1 MAKSKIEP
9 APKGQ
14 ESARGPGRPSL
25 YRPEFCERVIEMG
38 AQGKSL
44 TQMAA
49 RLGVDKASVIR
60 WREEHEDFRTA
71 LARAMTL
78 SQDWWEERGQ
88 LGVDDR
94 NFNATLYNKIVASRF
109 REDYSE
115 RQEITGANGG
125 AIKIEAK
132 RVDVENMEEEQMEAL
147 ENALSRLRVV
157 NG

>member
-14 ESARGPGRPSL
+14 GEPLKRGRPSM
-25 YRPEFCERVIEMG
+25 YRPEHCQRVIEMG
-38 AQGKSL
+38 EQGKSL

-60 WREEHEDFRTA
+60 WREEHEEFRTA

-78 SQDWWEERGQ
+78 SQDWWEEQGQRG
-88 LGVDDR
+88 VSDK

-115 RQEITGANGG
+115 RHEITGANGG

-132 RVDVENMEEEQMEAL
+132 RVDVENMEEEQIEAL
-147 ENALSRLRVV
+147 ENALSRLKVV

>member
-14 ESARGPGRPSL
+14 EPARGPGRPSL

-38 AQGKSL
+38 ALGKSL

>member
-9 APKGQ
+9 APKGPD
-14 ESARGPGRPSL
+14 EPRGRGRPTV
-25 YRPEFCERVIEMG
+25 YRPEFCQRVIELG
-38 AQGKSL
+38 EQGKSI

-49 RLGVDKASVIR
+49 RLGVDKATVVR
-60 WREEHEDFRTA
+60 WRADHEDFCNA
-71 LARAMTL
+71 LARALTL
-78 SQDWWEERGQ
+78 SQDWWEEQGQRG
-88 LGVDDR
+88 VNDK

-132 RVDVENMEEEQMEAL
+132 RIDVENMEEEQMEAL

>member
-9 APKGQ
+9 APKVSD
-14 ESARGPGRPSL
+14 EPLKRGRPSL
-25 YRPEFCERVIEMG
+25 YRAEYCAKVIEMG
-38 AQGKSL
+38 EQGKSL

-60 WREEHEDFRTA
+60 WREEHEEFRTA
-71 LARAMTL
+71 LARALTL
-78 SQDWWEERGQ
+78 SQDWWEEQGQRG
-88 LGVDDR
+88 VNDR

-115 RQEITGANGG
+115 RHEITGANGG

-132 RVDVENMEEEQMEAL
+132 RVDVENMEEEQIEAL
-147 ENALSRLRVV
+147 ENALSRLKVV